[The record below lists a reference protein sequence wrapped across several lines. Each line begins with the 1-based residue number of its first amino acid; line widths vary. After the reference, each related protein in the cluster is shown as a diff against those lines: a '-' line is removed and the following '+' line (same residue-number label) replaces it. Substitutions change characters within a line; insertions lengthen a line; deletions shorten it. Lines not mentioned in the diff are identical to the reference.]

1 MSNKKEIK
9 LPNGFFK
16 LPWQTFMLL
25 KDHELT
31 NAEFVLLAFLIG
43 ASDNELGACAYSY
56 SSMAHILGSSRQRI
70 KQTCDNLAKK
80 GLVKIEKQISPQ
92 GTPKKITLGGKTF
105 PVYQLIYAP
114 HYHEGLIRSDTPHQ
128 DGTLHRHDAGGC
140 IATMQGGCIAT
151 MHNKTKYNKTNVN
164 KTKDNLSNSLSDK
177 PDKPAKSDTVVNE
190 RLREE
195 AYKRAK
201 QRHAGN
207 VEAYANRILE
217 NWRNDGI
224 TSLNELRKAED
235 RIANANRKRSNSRGR
250 KPINEKL
257 PDWAKQELEKSKKK
271 PENTDRTANVNQD
284 ISRLM
289 ERLNDKKKN
298 SNGEKNN

>member
-9 LPNGFFK
+9 LPGGFLK

-56 SSMAHILGSSRQRI
+56 SSMAQILGSSRQRI

-80 GLVKIEKQISPQ
+80 GLVKIEKQISSQ
-92 GTPKKITLGGKTF
+92 GMPKKITLGGKTF

-128 DGTLHRHDAGGC
+128 DGTPHRHDAGGC

-151 MHNKTKYNKTNVN
+151 MHNKTKSNKTNVY
-164 KTKDNLSNSLSDK
+164 KTKDNLSNSLIE
-177 PDKPAKSDTVVNE
+177 PDKPVTDKADE
-190 RLREE
+190 RLRDLKKE
-195 AYKRAK
+195 ARRRAK
-201 QRHAGN
+201 QRQAGN
-207 VEAYANRILE
+207 VEAYASRILE
-217 NWRNDGI
+217 NWTKQGI

-235 RIANANRKRSNSRGR
+235 RIANANRKRNNSRGHYE
-250 KPINEKL
+250 EKL
-257 PDWAKQELEKSKKK
+257 PEWAHKQKKIESEKSKKN
-271 PENTDRTANVNQD
+271 PENAVRTATVNQD

-289 ERLNDKKKN
+289 ERLNDKTK
-298 SNGEKNN
+298 SGEKK

>member
-1 MSNKKEIK
+1 MSKKKEIK
-9 LPNGFFK
+9 LPGGFLK

-56 SSMAHILGSSRQRI
+56 SSMAQILGSSRQRI

-80 GLVKIEKQISPQ
+80 GLVKIEKQINSQ
-92 GTPKKITLGGKTF
+92 GMPKKITLGGKTF

-114 HYHEGLIRSDTPHQ
+114 HYHEGLVRSDTPHR
-128 DGTLHRHDAGGC
+128 DGTPHRHDAGGC
-140 IATMQGGCIAT
+140 IATMQGGCIAM
-151 MHNKTKYNKTNVN
+151 MHNKTKSNKTNVY

-190 RLREE
+190 RLRDE
-195 AYKRAK
+195 ALKRAK
-201 QRHAGN
+201 QHHAGD
-207 VEAYANRILE
+207 VEAYVNRILE
-217 NWRNDGI
+217 NWTKQGI
-224 TSLNELRKAED
+224 SSLNELRKAEE
-235 RIANANRKRSNSRGR
+235 RIASANSSRGNSRGR
-250 KPINEKL
+250 GHFEEKL
-257 PDWAKQELEKSKKK
+257 PDWATTETEK
-271 PENTDRTANVNQD
+271 PENIDKSATVNQD

-289 ERLNDKKKN
+289 ERLNDKTKN
-298 SNGEKNN
+298 SNHEKNN

>member
-1 MSNKKEIK
+1 MPKKEIK

-16 LPWQTFMLL
+16 MPWQTFMLL

-56 SSMAHILGSSRQRI
+56 STMAKILGTSRQRV
-70 KQTCDNLAKK
+70 KQTCDNLADKK
-80 GLVKIEKQISPQ
+80 LIKIEKQFNSKGLP
-92 GTPKKITLGGKTF
+92 GKFITLGGKRF

-114 HYHEGLIRSDTPHQ
+114 HYHEGLVRSDTLHHDDAPHR
-128 DGTLHRHDAGGC
+128 GDAGGC
-140 IATMQGGCIAT
+140 IEAMQGGCIEA
-151 MHNKTKYNKTNVN
+151 MHNNTNLNKTNVN
-164 KTKDNLSNSLSDK
+164 KTNNLSNSLTEPNKSVTDK
-177 PDKPAKSDTVVNE
+177 VDEK
-190 RLREE
+190 LRDE
-195 AYKRAK
+195 ARKRAK

-207 VEAYANRILE
+207 VEAYASRILE
-217 NWRNDGI
+217 NWSKQGI
-224 TSLNELRKAED
+224 TSLNELRKAEE
-235 RIANANRKRSNSRGR
+235 RIASANSSHSNSRGR

-257 PDWAKQELEKSKKK
+257 PDWAKKELEKSKKK
-271 PENTDRTANVNQD
+271 PKNTNRTANVNQD